1 MIENKKKQKEVQVA
15 MYEIL
20 KAIEIN
26 NLKRIKN

>member
-1 MIENKKKQKEVQVA
+1 MIENKKKQKEVQAA

-20 KAIEIN
+20 KAIELN